1 MFYNHFELIDDSPS
15 KLPELETFI
24 QNRHDQSIWSI
35 INKRERLQNYD
46 LSFIRKIIPDARNK
60 IYLSN
65 NMDETI
71 NTYNNIRKDLKA
83 LESKEYKT
91 HIELSK
97 EIINDLK
104 DLKFEFKFGTA
115 KQRVQ
120 NHLSYKLGRA
130 MIENSHSLWGL
141 IKIPFILRCITKKHK
156 QNLTQ
161 NSLPLSA
168 YRTIKKP

>member
-71 NTYNNIRKDLKA
+71 NTYNNIRR
-83 LESKEYKT
+83 
-91 HIELSK
+91 I
-97 EIINDLK
+97 
-104 DLKFEFKFGTA
+104 
-115 KQRVQ
+115 
-120 NHLSYKLGRA
+120 
-130 MIENSHSLWGL
+130 
-141 IKIPFILRCITKKHK
+141 
-156 QNLTQ
+156 
-161 NSLPLSA
+161 
-168 YRTIKKP
+168 